1 MDCKG
6 ELNCGGTCDGQGACT
21 WAPQGRSCREAGCQA
36 DLGLITKLG
45 SCDGAGNCAAMTDK
59 QCNGFGCYTDPVTG
73 AQCKTDCATDPDCA
87 IRRYCEMGSD
97 GGTVSQCPPA
107 RPLGAMCERDTQC
120 LSGTCA
126 RRVGQAMGVCCNI
139 NCSKCGTCD
148 STGTC
153 RPDPAGTRNGDCQDS
168 ASDPTGMC
176 GGMCDG
182 NARCVYP
189 AAGSTCG
196 TCKTCNGSGLCNVK
210 PDDDTTCGS
219 IECDGLDTSCLN
231 YNDLTTLRCAS
242 LGSCKAPNTVAS
254 CTDVSNLC
262 TGGGGS
268 GGSGG
273 GGRGGSSG
281 TDAGTDAGGG
291 GGGGGG
297 CCQVG
302 GGPTPDGLVALLV
315 FGLAFVSRRRRR

>member
-1 MDCKG
+1 
-6 ELNCGGTCDGQGACT
+6 
-21 WAPQGRSCREAGCQA
+21 
-36 DLGLITKLG
+36 
-45 SCDGAGNCAAMTDK
+45 
-59 QCNGFGCYTDPVTG
+59 
-73 AQCKTDCATDPDCA
+73 
-87 IRRYCEMGSD
+87 
-97 GGTVSQCPPA
+97 
-107 RPLGAMCERDTQC
+107 
-120 LSGTCA
+120 
-126 RRVGQAMGVCCNI
+126 MGVCCNI

-153 RPDPAGTRNGDCQDS
+153 QPDPAGTRNGDCQDS

-196 TCKTCNGSGLCNVK
+196 TCKSCNGSGLCNVK

-268 GGSGG
+268 GGGG
-273 GGRGGSSG
+273 AGGSSG
-281 TDAGTDAGGG
+281 RDAGVDGGGG

-302 GGPTPDGLVALLV
+302 GGPTPDGMVALLV
-315 FGLAFVSRRRRR
+315 LGLAFVSRRRRK